1 MTFIN
6 VTTLMD
12 AINDLIRRFESKK
25 PQIVFEWNDSE
36 TSAKGW
42 VVINSLKGGAAGG
55 GTRMRTGV
63 TYHEVL
69 SLAKTMEIKF
79 SVAGPAIGGAKSGI
93 DFDPNSPLKKNVLK
107 RWYKAVIPLLK
118 HYYGTGGDMNV
129 DEIDEVIPF
138 TEEHGLWH
146 PQEGI
151 VVGHFNPK
159 DSEKIKKIGQLRL
172 GVSTVIANAKLS
184 PSIEKK
190 YGVADMI
197 TGYGVAQSVIQYY
210 LAQGVDYVNKSVI
223 IQGWGNVGAAAG
235 FYLAQAGFLIKAII
249 DKSGAVINEDGFNF
263 NKVRNLLVDRENKVL
278 TDKNLISFEEGN
290 KKIWDIPADVFIPAA
305 GSRLVTGDQL
315 RKLVNN
321 NLEVIASGAN
331 VPFKDHEIFY
341 GETLKKAD
349 ELVTVIPDFIANCG
363 MARTF
368 AYLMSDNPEV
378 SSSAIFSDVQQK
390 IKEAISEVLSKNK
403 TGRHFTQTALEIAIK
418 KLL

>member
-1 MTFIN
+1 MI
-6 VTTLMD
+6 
-12 AINDLIRRFESKK
+12 AINDLIARFESKK

-36 TSAKGW
+36 TNAKGW

-55 GTRMRTGV
+55 GTRMRKGL

-79 SVAGPAIGGAKSGI
+79 SIAGPAIGGAKSGI
-93 DFDPNSPLKKNVLK
+93 DFDPKSPLKKEVLK

-118 HYYGTGGDMNV
+118 SYYGTGGDMNV

-159 DSEKIKKIGQLRL
+159 DAEKIKKIGQLRL
-172 GVSTVIANAKLS
+172 GVSTVIANSNLS
-184 PSIEKK
+184 PCVDKK

-210 LAQGVDYVNKSVI
+210 LAQEINHLKKTVI

-249 DKSGAVINEDGFNF
+249 DKSGAIINEEGFDF
-263 NKVRNLLVDRENKVL
+263 NKVTELFVNRKNKVL
-278 TDKNLISFEEGN
+278 TDKNLISYEEGN
-290 KKIWDIPADVFIPAA
+290 QKIWNINAEVFIPAA
-305 GSRLVTGDQL
+305 GSRLVTGEQFDSL
-315 RKLVNN
+315 LNN

-368 AYLMSDNPEV
+368 AYLMTEDAEV
-378 SSSAIFSDVQQK
+378 SSSAIFSDVKKK
-390 IKEAISEVLSKNK
+390 IKSAVNEVLCENK
-403 TGRHFTQTALEIAIK
+403 SGKFFTQTALEIAIG